1 MLDKP
6 YFALASGSIF
16 LAGCCSA
23 SLHTPLAESAHP
35 APLGLASVTQA
46 SLDTDFAHERA
57 HLPEGNKQPT
67 LGLALSGGGT
77 KAAMYAHGVM
87 HGLNAMGLLDH
98 VDVISTTSGG
108 GYAAYWYFSK
118 RMEAARTRAFDYKQI
133 FEDCI
138 PYWYTESDKEPKLF
152 KDLMGK
158 MIEKGNDEKRSK
170 CSSEA
175 QWSQGDPYR
184 WQAHLVRWPDV
195 FDTNIA
201 KINGDPQPSP
211 ILNYLGLGIA
221 AILEIPLTLIG
232 FDSAVPREY
241 QYGIERAWGLNPL
254 ARDESTSTW
263 SYSNDT
269 DEDFYS
275 FGKRVDPVRNQWQ
288 ELRAMY
294 DSKTNQNLPLWV
306 LNTTLG
312 QKGSLPDMNNL
323 YEITPF
329 GHGSP
334 RYGYHHETPPLATIS
349 EGVRASA
356 GFADHQGIDS
366 STGRDVVKYVG
377 KVIGAFEW
385 GVYMPIASNGN
396 KRMRL
401 SDGGGADN
409 LGLMSLIRRGL
420 DDIIVVDSAQDVEGF
435 LADLCWARNAL
446 EQEGLTM
453 EFPGL
458 VDFDKQCDDFRDFG
472 KASFAY
478 NLSAWA
484 NPVVPGTV
492 SWPSNAK
499 EPSRKINLWLLKP
512 AWDEHHFQAGFN
524 TPESCGPG
532 VSGCWLSLF
541 WGHNNN
547 AASLGDGD
555 YLLFPQHATAKST
568 ANSSTYL
575 FWAYREL
582 GRMQASNL
590 TRDPTTGRVS
600 TLNEQIVPQER
611 LPAVC
616 YKRPVHRSAAT
627 IPSGKLSKY

>member
-1 MLDKP
+1 MIGKP
-6 YFALASGSIF
+6 YFALASASIL
-16 LAGCCSA
+16 LAGCCST

-57 HLPEGNKQPT
+57 HLPEGKKRPT

-87 HGLNAMGLLDH
+87 HGLNATGLLDH

-118 RMEAARTRAFDYKQI
+118 RMEASRTGAFDYKQI

-138 PYWYTESDKEPKLF
+138 PTWYTKTDENEKFEQLMRQMVNKG
-152 KDLMGK
+152 KDEGR
-158 MIEKGNDEKRSK
+158 DE
-170 CSSEA
+170 CSSED
-175 QWSQGDPYR
+175 QWSKDDPYR

-221 AILEIPLTLIG
+221 AIIEIPLTLIG
-232 FDSAVPREY
+232 FDSAVPRAY
-241 QYGIERAWGLNPL
+241 QHGIERTWGLTPL
-254 ARDESTSTW
+254 ARDKSTANW

-269 DEDFYS
+269 DKDPYS
-275 FGKRVDPVRNQWQ
+275 YGKRVDPDKNQW
-288 ELRAMY
+288 EDLRALY
-294 DSKTNQNLPLWV
+294 DDPKKSQNLPLWV

-312 QKGSLPDMNNL
+312 QKSSLPDMSNL

-334 RYGYHHETPPLATIS
+334 RCGYHHETPPLATIS

-366 STGRDVVKYVG
+366 PTGRNVVKYLG

-409 LGLMSLIRRGL
+409 LGLISLIRRGL
-420 DDIIVVDSAQDVEGF
+420 DDIIVVDSAQDTEGF
-435 LADLCWARNAL
+435 LADLCWA
-446 EQEGLTM
+446 
-453 EFPGL
+453 
-458 VDFDKQCDDFRDFG
+458 
-472 KASFAY
+472 
-478 NLSAWA
+478 
-484 NPVVPGTV
+484 
-492 SWPSNAK
+492 
-499 EPSRKINLWLLKP
+499 
-512 AWDEHHFQAGFN
+512 
-524 TPESCGPG
+524 
-532 VSGCWLSLF
+532 
-541 WGHNNN
+541 
-547 AASLGDGD
+547 
-555 YLLFPQHATAKST
+555 
-568 ANSSTYL
+568 
-575 FWAYREL
+575 
-582 GRMQASNL
+582 
-590 TRDPTTGRVS
+590 
-600 TLNEQIVPQER
+600 
-611 LPAVC
+611 
-616 YKRPVHRSAAT
+616 
-627 IPSGKLSKY
+627 